1 MFTQAPTA
9 AKPCPRRE
17 KLFGD
22 GRPSPL
28 DRNAKL
34 RITQRARLL
43 MRRTQ
48 AGKAYGA
55 ITAKAFDVLKA
66 LVWGFHNGRSGVCF
80 PSLERIAERISCARS
95 TVALA
100 LKALEAAGLVSWVNR
115 IVRRRVLEEDP
126 SGKAVSRIRVMRTS
140 NAYTFNDP
148 ATEGRSPKSS
158 KSENPTGTKNQES
171 SSLLRGAYA
180 PAKIENL
187 DLAAALERLGR
198 LIGVGGAPS

>member
-1 MFTQAPTA
+1 MFTKAETA
-9 AKPCPRRE
+9 ATARPRRE
-17 KLFGD
+17 KLFGE
-22 GRPSPL
+22 GRPRAL

-148 ATEGRSPKSS
+148 ATEGRPPKSS
-158 KSENPTGTKNQES
+158 KSENPTGTQNQES
-171 SSLLRGAYA
+171 SSLVRGAYA
-180 PAKIENL
+180 PAKIENS
-187 DLAAALERLGR
+187 DLAAALNRLGR
-198 LIGVGGAPS
+198 LVGVAV